1 MAAAT
6 QDNAAWLSRP
16 VLGFHLGLGL
26 IAAAGAAG
34 LTWLLW
40 DQAGL
45 GDRAV
50 VGSLAA
56 AARPHGL
63 RLFISLAPSLAA
75 WLPSLA
81 LALILWLAPAGDRA
95 RQANLPRLLLRLDAL
110 TYLAL
115 PAVAVLPLIWSQ
127 LGNGL
132 AALGLIYLILIT
144 IKAAL
149 LAWALWRTGLVAAP
163 QPGRGLGFKRQ
174 AAVCLAAWVVL
185 APLAGWGHQALS
197 SASDEV
203 GYLLIAH
210 SLARHHTS
218 DVKPAVAANE
228 QESFY
233 WARWSPELAFG
244 ADQAR
249 GLFPWLITPA
259 YWLGGRLGVLVFLAG
274 ILALTLGQLLAW
286 LAECRLRPG
295 PAAAAAA
302 LTCLAAPVLLIS
314 QQAFP
319 DTVGMLIMVLGL
331 RLLLRLEDSPWWR
344 GAGLVACALA
354 LAVLKSRLAPLAGG
368 LVLTG
373 AAQLLARRFG
383 WRWVIAGVAA
393 LLLAAG
399 LLTAYLPQNW
409 WPAALW
415 AQVDVVRWN
424 QERAFY
430 LLQPLVVLVR
440 GLALDQTFGLVF
452 TAPVFLLALAGLPA
466 GLRFRTRPMLQLLFP
481 LALYTLVLACTRWF
495 QWYGG
500 FAGPARFLAAGLPAL
515 ALPLALCLGALARPW
530 LRLVAWCLAASTL
543 AYAFLA
549 NLIAQ
554 FRYARPLGVNP
565 LVAAL
570 QDHLGLDLHH
580 LLPSVFT
587 RSPVLMPWAVFC
599 LGLVAV
605 LAWLAWRDQAEP
617 APTPAP
623 AEADD
628 AAGQGQ
634 FALELT
640 LLPLIMTLLLV
651 LFLAAGRLMPP
662 FFAEAEQMRRQGA
675 SLWAEYDYPN
685 QMRGAVLL
693 DGGRLQGRIFLPGG
707 ETVLRAIGWPD
718 ADGELLVS
726 FRDTAVRWRWPL
738 HHREV
743 EIPLGERPRGYQEVT
758 LYWSSCPGRACALL
772 VDRLEALPINSSP
785 R

>member
-6 QDNAAWLSRP
+6 QNNAPWLGRP
-16 VLGFHLGLGL
+16 VLGLHLGLGL

-40 DQAGL
+40 DQSGL
-45 GDRAV
+45 GDRAL

-56 AARPHGL
+56 AARPRGL
-63 RLFISLAPSLAA
+63 RLFIALAPPLAA
-75 WLPSLA
+75 WLTSLV
-81 LALILWLAPAGDRA
+81 LGLILWLAPTAA
-95 RQANLPRLLLRLDAL
+95 RGRQPELPRLLLRLDAL

-115 PAVAVLPLIWSQ
+115 PAVAMLPLIWSQ

-132 AALGLIYLILIT
+132 AALGLIHLTLIT
-144 IKAAL
+144 VKAAL
-149 LAWALWRTGLVAAP
+149 LAWALWRTRLIAAP
-163 QPGRGLGFKRQ
+163 EPGRGLGFRRQ

-228 QESFY
+228 QEAFY

-274 ILALTLGQLLAW
+274 LLALTLGQLLSW

-314 QQAFP
+314 QQVFP
-319 DTVGMLIMVLGL
+319 DTAGMLLMVLGL
-331 RLLLRLEDSPWWR
+331 RLLLRLEDSPWLR
-344 GAGLVACALA
+344 GLGLAACALA
-354 LAVLKSRLAPLAGG
+354 MAMLKSRLAPLAGG

-383 WRWVIAGVAA
+383 WRWVAAGAAA
-393 LLLAAG
+393 LLAAAG
-399 LLTAYLPQNW
+399 LFTAYLPQNW

-424 QERAFY
+424 MERAYYF
-430 LLQPLVVLVR
+430 LEPLVVLTR
-440 GLALDQTFGLVF
+440 GLALDQTFGLIF

-466 GLRFRTRPMLQLLFP
+466 GLKFRARPMLQLLFP
-481 LALYTLVLACTRWF
+481 LALYGLVLAYTRWF

-500 FAGPARFLAAGLPAL
+500 FAGPARFLAACLPVL

-530 LRLVAWCLAASTL
+530 LRLAAWCLAAATL
-543 AYAFLA
+543 VYAFLT

-570 QDHLGLDLHH
+570 QDHLGLELHH

-587 RSPVLMPWAVFC
+587 RSPVLMPWAVFV
-599 LGLVAV
+599 LGLCAA
-605 LAWLAWRDQAEP
+605 LAWLAWRDQAAQRAAQPADPAADHAGAAPRPARPGADPAAAGHDAAFGAVPGRRPADAAVLRRGRADAPARGVPLGRVRLSQPDARGGAPGRRAVAGAHLPARRGDGAAGGGLARGRWRDGGELPRCGGALALAP
-617 APTPAP
+617 APPRGGDPPGRAS
-623 AEADD
+623 
-628 AAGQGQ
+628 AGLSGDH
-634 FALELT
+634 A
-640 LLPLIMTLLLV
+640 LLV
-651 LFLAAGRLMPP
+651 L
-662 FFAEAEQMRRQGA
+662 
-675 SLWAEYDYPN
+675 
-685 QMRGAVLL
+685 
-693 DGGRLQGRIFLPGG
+693 LPRPR
-707 ETVLRAIGWPD
+707 LRAVGGPPGSL
-718 ADGELLVS
+718 AD
-726 FRDTAVRWRWPL
+726 
-738 HHREV
+738 
-743 EIPLGERPRGYQEVT
+743 
-758 LYWSSCPGRACALL
+758 
-772 VDRLEALPINSSP
+772 
-785 R
+785 